1 MRNAT
6 AQAQPQAVS
15 FSARLD
21 KYKKWRDDLASA
33 ISDYQVCRKKLG
45 FVDGQ
50 DELHVFELIEQ
61 LKSDKLVVALVAEFS
76 RGKTELLNALF
87 FADHKQRLL
96 PSTAGRTTMCP
107 TEISYN
113 DKENASIKLLPI
125 ETRKSALT
133 IAEYKRTLIHW
144 TTIHI
149 LKPNSTEELR
159 EVFSQVTKTKKVN
172 KREAEELGLHN
183 LDNAD
188 SASAA
193 SENDLVEIPVW
204 RHAII
209 NYPHPLLKQGLVILD
224 TPGLNA
230 LGAEPELTLS
240 MLPDAH
246 AVLFVLAADIGVT
259 KTDLEIWRDHVNSA
273 DRIKSDGLLVVLNKI
288 DSLWDETRDAATIAS
303 TLTRQID
310 ETARTLKIERSMVFP
325 VSSKAGLIA
334 VAKDDPALLEK
345 SGIPILEQQLAEH
358 ILPARHE
365 FIRRKIVYEVNGLIE
380 GSRNILNSKLAE
392 TDKQLARLRALSGRN
407 LDSIHKI
414 VTEVR
419 AEKLKYDKELEGFQ
433 LTRTKLHEQA
443 TSLLVRLGTA
453 NLDNLIVKTRRDM
466 HESWTTRGL
475 KKSMETFFR
484 GAVGAMNTVN
494 KQADDIRDTVDTMY
508 QKLHTEYGLAQIRP
522 ARLSL
527 VPYLLALKKIETKCE
542 EYRNSATTM
551 MTEQH
556 FVINKFFITLVSAAR
571 AIFAAATTSVRNWF
585 QEIVSSV
592 FLQIKEH
599 KIAIDQNLESLKK
612 IHGDLDNLNIRIAEL
627 ERVKAELAGQMK
639 TIDGLLDRIH
649 QPI

>member
-6 AQAQPQAVS
+6 AQVQAQPVS

-33 ISDYQVCRKKLG
+33 ISDYQACRKKLG

-50 DELHVFELIEQ
+50 EELHVFELIEQ

-87 FADHKQRLL
+87 FANHKQRLL

-107 TEISYN
+107 TEICYN
-113 DKENASIKLLPI
+113 DKEHASIKLLPI
-125 ETRKSALT
+125 ETRKSTLT
-133 IAEYKRTLIHW
+133 IAEYKRTPIHW

-159 EVFSQVTKTKKVN
+159 EVFLEVTKTKRVN
-172 KREAEELGLHN
+172 KREAEELGLYN
-183 LDNAD
+183 PNAVD
-188 SASAA
+188 DGSPTLQ
-193 SENDLVEIPVW
+193 NDLVEIPVW

-224 TPGLNA
+224 TPGLNV

-246 AVLFVLAADIGVT
+246 AVLFVLAADTGVT

-273 DRIKSDGLLVVLNKI
+273 GRSKSHGLLVVLNKI
-288 DSLWDETRDAATIAS
+288 DSLWDETRDEATIA
-303 TLTRQID
+303 TALARQID
-310 ETARTLKIERSMVFP
+310 ETARTLKVDRSMVFP
-325 VSSKAGLIA
+325 VSSKAGLIG
-334 VAKDDPALLEK
+334 VAKDNHALVEK
-345 SGIPILEQQLAEH
+345 SGIPMLEQQLAEQ

-380 GSRNILNSKLAE
+380 GSRNILDSKLAE
-392 TDKQLARLRALSGRN
+392 TNKQLGRLKALGGRN
-407 LDSIHKI
+407 LDAIHKI
-414 VTEVR
+414 VTQVR
-419 AEKLKYDKELEGFQ
+419 AEKRKYDKELEGFE
-433 LTRTKLHEQA
+433 LTRTKLREQA
-443 TSLLVRLGTA
+443 TRLLVSLSTA
-453 NLDNLIVKTRRDM
+453 NLDKLIAKTRRDM
-466 HESWTTRGL
+466 RESWTTRGL
-475 KKSMETFFR
+475 KIGMETFFR
-484 GAVGAMNTVN
+484 GAVEIMNGVS
-494 KQADDIRDTVDTMY
+494 KEADDIREVVDAMY
-508 QKLHTEYGLAQIRP
+508 HTLHTEYGLAQIRP

-527 VPYLLALKKIETKCE
+527 VPYLMDLKRVEAKCE
-542 EYRNSATTM
+542 EYRNSATTI

-571 AIFAAATTSVRNWF
+571 VIFAEATVSVRSWF
-585 QEIVSSV
+585 EATVSTV
-592 FLQIKEH
+592 FVQIKEH

-612 IHGDLDNLNIRIAEL
+612 IHANLDHLNIRTAEL
-627 ERVKAELAGQMK
+627 ERVKGELEGQMK
-639 TIDGLLDRIH
+639 TIDSLMDRIH